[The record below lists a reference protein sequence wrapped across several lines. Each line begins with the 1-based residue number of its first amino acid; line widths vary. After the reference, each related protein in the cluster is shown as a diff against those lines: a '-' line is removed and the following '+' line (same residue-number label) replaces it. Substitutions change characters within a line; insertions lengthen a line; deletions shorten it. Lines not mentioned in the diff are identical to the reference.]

1 MLEVVCLSTC
11 LLFTGSMREF
21 GGGGPAS
28 ANHEDLK
35 EPRVGISTKQD
46 VWRLWGKPAEERKDK
61 VHTIASWNR
70 GKVTENRFDLRRACR
85 LALSRHTRS
94 HLRRHRPRQPDFTRG
109 GGCR

>member
-70 GKVTENRFDLRRACR
+70 GKVTVVLTFNDNLDILVDRKVLKN
-85 LALSRHTRS
+85 
-94 HLRRHRPRQPDFTRG
+94 
-109 GGCR
+109 

>member
-28 ANHEDLK
+28 ANDEDLK

-46 VWRLWGKPAEERKDK
+46 VWRLWANPPRNARTRCIPSPAG
-61 VHTIASWNR
+61 IG
-70 GKVTENRFDLRRACR
+70 GKVTVVLTFNDNLDILVDRKVLKN
-85 LALSRHTRS
+85 
-94 HLRRHRPRQPDFTRG
+94 
-109 GGCR
+109 